1 MAKTRDY
8 GIWED
13 SRKPQ
18 AKQKTDGKWECV
30 AQADIQFC
38 KEDGR
43 AKRFKRV
50 AETKEQAEISAWTA
64 RNKYEYECK
73 MSVKKDSKDKKT
85 MTLGQYMEKYMN
97 EEKKKEVGGS
107 TFRSYK
113 QCLNYAFYKRK
124 FSKKQLQVIK
134 LIDFENYLNGI
145 QKEYSYTVLN
155 NVRVLLRGLC
165 ASLKKRNLIDENF
178 MEYAK
183 TAKDVKDEYIR
194 NKEENSVEE
203 QKKEVL
209 TDDDIIIL
217 YTAMKGQGM
226 RHKYY
231 AAYLL
236 QLECVLRSE
245 ELFAIRLSDI
255 DKENRI
261 LNVKSAIATREAPE
275 GSLLKLEQYEKVTKN
290 GDERKVYLSDYALEA
305 IQQLENQLE
314 VQCTNNPKELL
325 ICNYRNGEFC
335 SISSYEYM
343 WIEACENLGIIRPK
357 GFGPHK
363 LRHTGI
369 TTMVT
374 RTDNNN
380 KVVQMQSGHNSDR
393 IQSTYTHQTIQAMKK
408 TKSALQVIYEETEK
422 KQNKEMTREEKELY
436 EMYLKLKDKFE

>member
-13 SRKPQ
+13 ERKPQ
-18 AKQKTDGKWECV
+18 AKQKSDGKWECV
-30 AQADIQFC
+30 AQADVQYC

-43 AKRFKRV
+43 PKRFKRISD
-50 AETKEQAEISAWTA
+50 TKEQAEISAWTA

-73 MSVKKDSKDKKT
+73 MSVKKDDKEKKT
-85 MTLGQYMEKYMN
+85 MTLGQYMEKYMK
-97 EEKKKEVGGS
+97 EEKKKEVSGS
-107 TFRSYK
+107 TYKSYN
-113 QCLNYAFYKRK
+113 QCLSYAFYKRN
-124 FSKKQLQVIK
+124 FSKKQLHMLK
-134 LIDFENYLNGI
+134 LVDFENYLNMI
-145 QKEYSYTVLN
+145 QKEYSYSVLN

-165 ASLKKRNLIDENF
+165 ASLRKRNLIEENF
-178 MEYAK
+178 MEFAK
-183 TAKDVKDEYIR
+183 TAKEVRDEYIR
-194 NKEENSVEE
+194 EKEENSIQE
-203 QKKEVL
+203 QTKEVL
-209 TDDDIIIL
+209 TDDDMKIL
-217 YTAMKGQGM
+217 YEAMRKQGM
-226 RHKYY
+226 NHKYY

-236 QLECVLRSE
+236 QLECALRSE

-255 DKENRI
+255 DKENRV

-275 GSLLKLEQYEKVTKN
+275 ESKLKYEQYEKVTKN
-290 GDERKVYLSDYALEA
+290 GEERKVYLSKYALES
-305 IQQLENQLE
+305 IQQLEKQLE
-314 VQCTNNPKELL
+314 VQCTHNPKELL

-343 WIEACENLGIIRPK
+343 WIEACENLGIVRPK

-393 IQSTYTHQTIQAMKK
+393 IQSTYTHQTLEAMKK
-408 TKSALQVIYEETEK
+408 TKSALQVVHEETEQ
-422 KQNKEMTREEKELY
+422 KQNKEMTTEDKELY